1 MAAEPPASWS
11 RAQRRLHWGIA
22 ALVFTA
28 VPVAVVMVALPFT
41 RLLLKF
47 VLYQAHKT
55 VGLTVMLLASA
66 QLALHWRRGRPPPD
80 PALPRW
86 QRRAAAATHLALFAL
101 LLAVP
106 LLGYLSAAA
115 APIRIPTLFLGV
127 VPVPHVI
134 GPDAALFAVLR
145 RAHLA
150 LALLLVVLA
159 LGHAAMALHHHRRGR
174 AVLAR
179 MLRG

>member
-1 MAAEPPASWS
+1 MAAEPPRSWG
-11 RAQRRLHWGIA
+11 RAQRWLHWSIA
-22 ALVFTA
+22 ALVFAA
-28 VPVAVVMVALPFT
+28 VPVAVAMVALPFS

-55 VGLTVMLLASA
+55 IGLTVLLLAAA
-66 QLALHWRRGRPPPD
+66 QLGLHWRRGRPPPE
-80 PALPRW
+80 PGLPRW
-86 QRRAAAATHLALFAL
+86 QRGAAAAMHLALFAL
-101 LLAVP
+101 LLVVP

-127 VPVPHVI
+127 VAVPHVI

-145 RAHLA
+145 RVHLA
-150 LALLLVVLA
+150 LALLLAALA
-159 LGHAAMALHHHRRGR
+159 IGHAAMALHHHRRGR

-179 MLRG
+179 MLGV

>member
-1 MAAEPPASWS
+1 VAGEPPAFWS
-11 RAQRRLHWGIA
+11 SAQRRLHWGIA

-28 VPVAVVMVALPFT
+28 APVAVIMVALPFT

-55 VGLTVMLLASA
+55 IGLTVLLLAA
-66 QLALHWRRGRPPPD
+66 VQLALHWRRGRPPPD
-80 PALPRW
+80 PALPPW
-86 QRRAAAATHLALFAL
+86 QRRAAAAMHAVLFAL
-101 LLAVP
+101 LLVVP
-106 LLGYLSAAA
+106 LLGYLTAAA

-134 GPDAALFAVLR
+134 GPDAALFALLR
-145 RAHLA
+145 RVHL
-150 LALLLVVLA
+150 VLA
-159 LGHAAMALHHHRRGR
+159 LTLVALAVGHAAMALHHHFRGR